1 MTTSAEAKAI
11 ADITCAL
18 LIAQS
23 PYYTWHVS
31 QADGGVY
38 YNGFNAVNVSKAYI
52 VTAGNLNW
60 VTPPAY
66 NRCISGYDSGGI
78 TSPGIVPYD
87 TCSPPYV
94 LDPTNTFCTLPPP
107 PAGYVCEAPKEW
119 ILTTDNHWK
128 CVLVSAIPETNIPN
142 ETGVYGTGDM
152 YHTTE
157 YLSTQHCDI
166 RNTYECV
173 PVECFW
179 TEKIQS
185 VCGESPI

>member
-1 MTTSAEAKAI
+1 MTTSAEALASAKAFL
-11 ADITCAL
+11 ATGLGYPDDWHIT
-18 LIAQS
+18 
-23 PYYTWHVS
+23 
-31 QADGGVY
+31 QADGGTY
-38 YNGFNAVNVSKAYI
+38 YVGLNAVNLSKAYVI
-52 VTAGNLNW
+52 TSPSFNCAF
-60 VTPPAY
+60 PPAY
-66 NRCISGYDSGGI
+66 DRCMPSRWVYS
-78 TSPGIVPYD
+78 YD

-94 LDPTNTFCTLPPP
+94 LDSTNTFCTLPPP

-119 ILTTDNHWK
+119 ILTTDNQWK

-142 ETGVYGTGDM
+142 ETGVYGTGDV